1 MRVVIAT
8 TDGIRV
14 HIGHFGDAK
23 FYFIYEVRKDPRFP
37 KLEVVENPCRDEEEE
52 HGHGNRAKREG
63 LLRLFNN
70 PDAIVA
76 TFFGPGG
83 EEFFR
88 SHGVLPV
95 KVRPWATVE
104 EGLKQAID
112 ALRSEGSGQD

>member
-14 HIGHFGDAK
+14 HIGHFGDTK
-23 FYFIYEVRKDPRFP
+23 YYFIYEVGKDPRFP
-37 KLEVVENPCRDEEEE
+37 KLEVVENPFKDKEE

-63 LLRLFNN
+63 LLRLLNN

-112 ALRSEGSGQD
+112 ALRSEGSVQD

>member
-23 FYFIYEVRKDPRFP
+23 YYFIYEVRKDPRFP
-37 KLEVVENPCRDEEEE
+37 DLEVVRNPYRGEEEE

-63 LLRLFNN
+63 LLRLFGG

-104 EGLKQAID
+104 EGLRKAIEEL
-112 ALRSEGSGQD
+112 ARA